1 MPWLYKH
8 KHLIIICYFF
18 PPHLMKLLLWNE
30 KCTASTNEYELVR
43 TRLPNDNQHDFCICK
58 KYLRLGTCA
67 RWKIGCSLN
76 NVKCKC
82 RSRNHARQK
91 RNEFFFLCCRIQKST
106 IPLYDWRE
114 IRDVVEMMNEKE
126 ETEKENTNEGKVS
139 LFLVLVRRV
148 LSLVP
153 FVRPHSYHGST
164 AVTFLNLISL
174 ISRNI

>member
-91 RNEFFFLCCRIQKST
+91 RNEFFFSLLPHTKVHDSIVWLTRNTRCCRNDERKGRDRKRKHEWRKS
-106 IPLYDWRE
+106 
-114 IRDVVEMMNEKE
+114 
-126 ETEKENTNEGKVS
+126 VS
-139 LFLVLVRRV
+139 
-148 LSLVP
+148 
-153 FVRPHSYHGST
+153 
-164 AVTFLNLISL
+164 
-174 ISRNI
+174 ISRSRSSCS